1 METLKIISAMEIPT
15 LYRRYQHTNKNKNL
29 LSTKAYYTIRKGHIK
44 QIPWCCKS
52 DDIMLRNFCF
62 DIKFKRLKYQDHER
76 HTRDLEYKAINMK
89 G

>member
-1 METLKIISAMEIPT
+1 METLKIISSMEIPT
-15 LYRRYQHTNKNKNL
+15 LYRRYQHTNMNENL
-29 LSTKAYYTIRKGHIK
+29 LSAKAYYTIRKGYIK

-52 DDIMLRNFCF
+52 DDIMLQNFCS